1 MHSQQESLLT
11 AMWRATGVTEHWL
24 EKFGGSVDHAAMANH
39 LRISQGS
46 LTNKVQTY
54 KVFRVSD
61 STGSS
66 WYPLWQLGY
75 HADPVDG
82 LTEVLVTLRRSPYI
96 HSDWTKLRFFVESNP
111 YLRINLGLEVPITP
125 VEALRFGY
133 INEVVDS
140 AQIYLSHGAT

>member
-1 MHSQQESLLT
+1 MQSQQEALLT

-24 EKFGGSVDHAAMANH
+24 EKFGGSVDDFGMASH
-39 LRISQGS
+39 LRISS
-46 LTNKVQTY
+46 DILTHKVESNH
-54 KVFRVSD
+54 VFKVSD

-82 LTEVLVTLRRSPYI
+82 LTEVLLALRRSPYI
-96 HSDWTKLRFFVESNP
+96 HSDWTKLRFFVETNP
-111 YLRINLGLEVPITP
+111 YLRMSLGLEVTITP

-140 AQIYLSHGAT
+140 ARVYLSHGAT